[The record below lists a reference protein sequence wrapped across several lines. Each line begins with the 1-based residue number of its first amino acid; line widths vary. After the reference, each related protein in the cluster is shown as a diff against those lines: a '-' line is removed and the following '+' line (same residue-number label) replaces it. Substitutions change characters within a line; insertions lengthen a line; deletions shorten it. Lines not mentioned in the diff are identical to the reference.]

1 MSKNLRAC
9 LSNMNMVCETK
20 NTKVKKSLLNAMSCE
35 DCYFKAL
42 FEIVTNISKGN
53 LKLTN
58 IEKKKLR
65 KHIKLMEQI
74 LAKPEKE
81 ARRALAVKQSGGFLN
96 IVIPALIPVISE
108 ILKHAVS

>member
-1 MSKNLRAC
+1 
-9 LSNMNMVCETK
+9 MNMVCETK

-58 IEKKKLR
+58 IEKR
-65 KHIKLMEQI
+65 
-74 LAKPEKE
+74 
-81 ARRALAVKQSGGFLN
+81 N
-96 IVIPALIPVISE
+96 
-108 ILKHAVS
+108 